1 MLPVTIADV
10 KFLLKCEIARKTAS
24 GCYDTAA
31 AIEFALA
38 TAIEHWNEYDYKD
51 DFVIHKNDMEGEK
64 KCGLQ

>member
-10 KFLLKCEIARKTAS
+10 KFLLKCEIARKQAS

-38 TAIEHWNEYDYKD
+38 TAIEH
-51 DFVIHKNDMEGEK
+51 
-64 KCGLQ
+64 